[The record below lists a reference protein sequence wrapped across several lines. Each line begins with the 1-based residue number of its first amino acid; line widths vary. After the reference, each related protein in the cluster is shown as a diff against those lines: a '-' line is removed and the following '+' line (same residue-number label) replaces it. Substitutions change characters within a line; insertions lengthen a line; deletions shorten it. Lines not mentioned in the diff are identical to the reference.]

1 MNHSEIPAALR
12 ARRTFVIAAAALSGI
27 LVFVSMI
34 VDPVPSAKGRELI
47 AGYAGDLTRSGMH
60 TNLIHYGFALVAPVV
75 YAMVGLVRAR
85 GGWLANIAGVLAV
98 IGLSTLPG
106 LVLLD
111 FTSVAAALSSDLDAA
126 VALEAQLG
134 QMPYFVLISLP
145 AFASAVLAL
154 PIAIAALWRAGL
166 VPGYFVAIAVLAA
179 LAPNVATW
187 WIGFGINAV
196 WMVAVAVLLAR
207 IPLARWYG
215 PALAS
220 EMGEERQ
227 VATV

>member
-1 MNHSEIPAALR
+1 MNHPEIPAALR

-220 EMGEERQ
+220 EMDEERQ

>member
-34 VDPVPSAKGRELI
+34 VDPVPSAEGRELI
-47 AGYAGDLTRSGMH
+47 AGYAGDLTRSGLH
-60 TNLIHYGFALVAPVV
+60 TDLIHYGFALVAPVV

-220 EMGEERQ
+220 EMAEERQ